1 MAHEHAHHSHH
12 DHSHAPE
19 VSAANERKV
28 LISLILIA
36 TFMVVEVAGGLIS
49 GSLALIA
56 DAGHMLT
63 DAAALALAYVAF
75 RLGRR
80 AADQRRTFGYA
91 RLEVVA
97 GFVNALTLFAIIF
110 WILYEAWQ
118 RFQEPYEILA
128 GPMLG
133 VAVAGLL
140 VNVLVI
146 WILTRGDAEHVNIR
160 GALLHAIGDLLGSL
174 GAVGAA
180 IIIAYTGWTPI
191 DPILSVLVALLILRS
206 AWKLMKASL
215 HILLEGAPEGVSAE
229 AITAELGA
237 LPGVAGVR
245 HVHVWSLTSGR
256 ALATLHVAPQNEAE
270 ARQVQ
275 AAVEDAL
282 RDRFGIDHATVAIDW
297 GRGGDCPLADG
308 EAHGHEHHGHDHAR
322 HAGCGHDHDAGRP
335 HAHDG
340 PARAEHAHDHD
351 TADHVAEHPTVSR
364 NSNGG
369 ETR

>member
-1 MAHEHAHHSHH
+1 MAHAHGPHSHVDH
-12 DHSHAPE
+12 SHDDHSHAPA
-19 VSAANERKV
+19 VSADNERKV
-28 LISLILIA
+28 LISLVLIS
-36 TFMVVEVAGGLIS
+36 TFMVVEVVGGVIS

-80 AADQRRTFGYA
+80 AADQRRTYGYA

-97 GFVNALTLFAIIF
+97 GFVNALTLFAITI
-110 WILYEAWQ
+110 WIIYEAWQ
-118 RFQEPYEILA
+118 RFQQPYEILA

-133 VAVAGLL
+133 VAIAGLL
-140 VNVLVI
+140 VNLLVI

-160 GALLHAIGDLLGSL
+160 GALLHAIGDLLGSV

-180 IIIAYTGWTPI
+180 IVIGWTGWTPI

-206 AWKLMKASL
+206 AWKLLKASL

-229 AITAELGA
+229 AIAAELRA

-245 HVHVWSLTSGR
+245 HVHVWSLTSGK
-256 ALATLHVAPQNEAE
+256 ALATLHVAPVNEDE

-275 AAVEDAL
+275 ASVEDAL
-282 RDRFGIDHATVAIDW
+282 RERFGIDHATVAIDW

-308 EAHGHEHHGHDHAR
+308 EANVAHHHDHAGHAHGGGHDHAQTDC
-322 HAGCGHDHDAGRP
+322 GQGHDHAVSHQPGETGEHRSDAP
-335 HAHDG
+335 
-340 PARAEHAHDHD
+340 
-351 TADHVAEHPTVSR
+351 
-364 NSNGG
+364 NSNDG
-369 ETR
+369 EKQ